1 MAFDHSAAVPATSFL
16 MHPADFQPTSLN
28 ALRAWLHEHHIHP
41 SKRLGQNFL
50 FDRNTLQ
57 RILLV
62 AGLLPDEAVLE
73 IGAGF
78 GSLTQALAEHGARV
92 TAVEIDSRL
101 KPPLQAIAARYPTVS
116 LVFADFLELDL
127 DVLLDMAFGI
137 GGIGSAVANIPYAI
151 STPIV
156 ERLLSRKNRFRQIIL
171 LVQEEFARRIVAK
184 PGSKDYGSLSIF
196 VQYHATAEIAG
207 VVPRTVF
214 FPQPEV
220 NSAILRMVPVS
231 PSTLQVNNEERFF
244 AIVHAAFGQRRKTLL
259 KALLAAAPQIGL
271 PNDRARVAAWLSAAN
286 IAPERRGE
294 TLSLEEFARLANTP
308 PEPSNP
314 PEAL

>member
-1 MAFDHSAAVPATSFL
+1 
-16 MHPADFQPTSLN
+16 MHPEDFQPTSLN
-28 ALRAWLHEHHIHP
+28 VLRAWLREHRIHP

-62 AGLLPDEAVLE
+62 ADLRPEEPVLE

-78 GSLTQALAEHGARV
+78 GALTQALAEQGARV
-92 TAVEIDSRL
+92 TAIEVDSRL
-101 KPPLQAIAARYPTVS
+101 KPPLQAIASRYPTVH

-127 DVLLDMAFGI
+127 DALLDMAFGV
-137 GGIGSAVANIPYAI
+137 GSIGSAVSNIPYSI
-151 STPIV
+151 STPLV
-156 ERLLSRKNRFRQIIL
+156 ERLLSHKNRFRQMIL

-184 PGSKDYGSLSIF
+184 PGSKDYGSLSVF

-220 NSAILRMVPVS
+220 HSAILKIVPVS
-231 PSTLQVNNEERFF
+231 PSTQPVENERRFF
-244 AIVHAAFGQRRKTLL
+244 SIVHAAFGQRRKTLL
-259 KALLAAAPQIGL
+259 KALLAAASQIGL
-271 PNDRARVAAWLSAAN
+271 PNDRARVAAWLSAAK

-308 PEPSNP
+308 PEPLNS